1 MSEINNLDNINGNE
15 KKAVTRRQFLEYTGA
30 AIVGT
35 ALSKPSFAGS
45 VDPHVKPQTGM
56 KYRRLGRSNL
66 MISEV
71 GVGCASMS
79 LSRTLGPFLFEK
91 WLRERGDVINKLL
104 DLGGNFVSSTPYY
117 HNTVELLGKAVKSRR
132 DEVYLAIGIYCGP
145 EQKMRAHLE
154 QALKDLQTDVIDLGF
169 AYGNGDDES
178 FAVWRKFKKE
188 GKVRFIGMSGH
199 DPRKHEWAIRKGCI
213 DWIHMPYNRLSRIKQ
228 GPGNLP
234 GAERLFELA
243 KANDVGVIGIKP
255 MTGNF
260 IPNWAK
266 EEANPEIQEIMK
278 KLKDYGSSNLYQAM
292 LRWILQNPNVTSCAV
307 GMDTVQQVVENCEA
321 VRARKLT
328 AEQNE
333 LLEMY
338 AGIADKDFCRMCETC
353 NQSCP
358 RGIAVADILRFRMY
372 YKNYGRREYAINLY
386 NDLADCQKVTQCDEC
401 RLCERNCPNQLAV
414 VEKLKEAASILTD
427 DQAHFCQSF
436 LQA

>member
-1 MSEINNLDNINGNE
+1 MFETKNSDNINGNE
-15 KKAVTRRQFLEYTGA
+15 NKAVTRRQFLEYTGA
-30 AIVGT
+30 AIVG
-35 ALSKPSFAGS
+35 AGLSKPSFAGS
-45 VDPHVKPQTGM
+45 AEPHIKPQTGM
-56 KYRRLGRSNL
+56 RYRRLGRTNL

-79 LSRTLGPFLFEK
+79 LSRTLGPFLFQK

-104 DLGGNFVSSTPYY
+104 DLGGNFVSTTPYY
-117 HNTVELLGKAVKSRR
+117 HNTVELLGKAVKGRR

-169 AYGNGDDES
+169 SYGNCDDES
-178 FAVWRKFKKE
+178 FAVLRKFKQE

-199 DPRKHEWAIRKGCI
+199 DPRKHEWAIRKGHV

-228 GPGNLP
+228 GPGDLP

-266 EEANPEIQEIMK
+266 EAANPEIQEIMK
-278 KLKDYGSSNLYQAM
+278 KLKDYGPSNLYQAM
-292 LRWILQNPNVTSCAV
+292 LRWILGNPNVTACAV

-321 VRARKLT
+321 VRTRKLT
-328 AEQNE
+328 ARQNE
-333 LLEMY
+333 LLDMY
-338 AGIADKDFCRMCETC
+338 AGIAGKDYCRMCETC
-353 NQSCP
+353 SQFCP
-358 RGIAVADILRFRMY
+358 RGIAIADILRFRMY
-372 YKNYGRREYAINLY
+372 YKNYGLRDYAISLY
-386 NDLADCQKVTQCDEC
+386 NELADCQKVRQCDGC

-414 VEKLKEAASILTD
+414 VEKLQDADSILAD
-427 DQAHFCQSF
+427 DRVHFC
-436 LQA
+436 

>member
-1 MSEINNLDNINGNE
+1 
-15 KKAVTRRQFLEYTGA
+15 
-30 AIVGT
+30 
-35 ALSKPSFAGS
+35 
-45 VDPHVKPQTGM
+45 M
-56 KYRRLGRSNL
+56 KYRRLGRTNL

-104 DLGGNFVSSTPYY
+104 DLGGNFVSTTPYY
-117 HNTVELLGKAVKSRR
+117 HNTVELLGKAVKGRR
-132 DEVYLAIGIYCGP
+132 DEVYLAIGIRCAP
-145 EQKMRAHLE
+145 EQTMRAHLE

-178 FAVWRKFKKE
+178 FAVWRQFKQE

-199 DPRKHEWAIRKGCI
+199 DPRKHEWAIRKGHV

-234 GAERLFELA
+234 GAERLFRLA

-266 EEANPEIQEIMK
+266 ETATPEIREIMK
-278 KLKDYGSSNLYQAM
+278 KLEDYGPSNLYQAM
-292 LRWILQNPNVTSCAV
+292 LRWILQNPNVTACAV
-307 GMDTVQQVVENCEA
+307 GMDTIQQVVEDCEA
-321 VRARKLT
+321 VRTRELT
-328 AEQNE
+328 AEQRE

-338 AGIADKDFCRMCETC
+338 ASVANGDYCRMCETC
-353 NQSCP
+353 DQSCP
-358 RGIAVADILRFRMY
+358 RGVAVSDILRFRMY
-372 YKNYGRREYAINLY
+372 YKNYGRRDYAVSLY
-386 NDLADCQKVTQCDEC
+386 DELADRQKAAQCDGC
-401 RLCERNCPNQLAV
+401 RLCEENCPNQLAIV
-414 VEKLKEAASILTD
+414 DKLHEAASILTD
-427 DQAHFCQSF
+427 DRAHRC
-436 LQA
+436 

>member
-1 MSEINNLDNINGNE
+1 MSGINNSNNISGNE
-15 KKAVTRRQFLEYTGA
+15 KKTVSRRQFLGYTGA
-30 AIVGT
+30 AVFGT
-35 ALSKPSFAGS
+35 ALSKPSFARS
-45 VDPHVKPQTGM
+45 TDPHIKPQMGM
-56 KYRRLGRSNL
+56 KYRRLGRTNL

-104 DLGGNFVSSTPYY
+104 DLGGNFVSTTPYY
-117 HNTVELLGKAVKSRR
+117 HNTVELLGKAVKGRR

-145 EQKMRAHLE
+145 EKKMRDHLE
-154 QALKDLQTDVIDLGF
+154 KALKDLQTDVIDLGF

-178 FAVWRKFKKE
+178 FAVWRKFRQE

-199 DPRKHEWAIRKGCI
+199 DPRKHEWAIREGNV

-228 GPGNLP
+228 GPGDLP

-266 EEANPEIQEIMK
+266 ETANPEIQEIMK
-278 KLKDYGSSNLYQAM
+278 KLKDYGPSNLYQAM
-292 LRWILQNPNVTSCAV
+292 LRWILENPNVTACAV
-307 GMDTVQQVVENCEA
+307 GMDTVQQVVEDCEA
-321 VRARKLT
+321 VRARTLT
-328 AEQNE
+328 AEQKE

-338 AGIADKDFCRMCETC
+338 ASIADRDYCRMCETC
-353 NQSCP
+353 NQFCP
-358 RGIAVADILRFRMY
+358 KGVAIADILRFRMY
-372 YKNYGRREYAINLY
+372 YKNYGRRDYAKNLY
-386 NDLADCQKVTQCDEC
+386 NELADCQKVTQCEGC
-401 RLCERNCPNQLAV
+401 RLCEKNCPNQLAV
-414 VEKLKEAASILTD
+414 VEKLQEAASILTD
-427 DQAHFCQSF
+427 DRVHFC
-436 LQA
+436 

>member
-1 MSEINNLDNINGNE
+1 MSEINNLDNINSND
-15 KKAVTRRQFLEYTGA
+15 KKAVTRRHFLGYTGA

-35 ALSKPSFAGS
+35 ALSKPSFAGKA
-45 VDPHVKPQTGM
+45 DPHVKPQTGM
-56 KYRRLGRSNL
+56 KYRRLGRTNL

-104 DLGGNFVSSTPYY
+104 DLGGNFVSTTPYY
-117 HNTVELLGKAVKSRR
+117 HNTVELLGKAVKGRR

-145 EQKMRAHLE
+145 EQKMRTHIE

-178 FAVWRKFKKE
+178 FAVWRKFKQE

-199 DPRKHEWAIRKGCI
+199 DPRKHEWAIRKGCV

-243 KANDVGVIGIKP
+243 KANDIGVIGIKP

-266 EEANPEIQEIMK
+266 EAANPEIQEIMK
-278 KLKDYGSSNLYQAM
+278 KLKDYGPSNLYQAM
-292 LRWILQNPNVTSCAV
+292 LRWILQNPNVTACAV

-353 NQSCP
+353 NQFCP
-358 RGIAVADILRFRMY
+358 RGVAIADILRFRMY
-372 YKNYGRREYAINLY
+372 YKNYGRRDYAINLY
-386 NDLADCQKVTQCDEC
+386 NELADCQKVTHCDGC
-401 RLCERNCPNQLAV
+401 RLCEKNCPNQLAV
-414 VEKLKEAASILTD
+414 VEKLQEAASILTD
-427 DQAHFCQSF
+427 DRAHFC
-436 LQA
+436 

>member
-1 MSEINNLDNINGNE
+1 MSEKNNLDNMNSDD
-15 KKAVTRRQFLEYTGA
+15 KKAVTRRQFLGYTGA

-35 ALSKPSFAGS
+35 TLSKPSFAGS
-45 VDPHVKPQTGM
+45 ADPHIKPQTGM
-56 KYRRLGRSNL
+56 KYRRLGRTNL

-104 DLGGNFVSSTPYY
+104 DLGGNFVSTTPYY
-117 HNTVELLGKAVKSRR
+117 HNTVELLGKAVKERR
-132 DEVYLAIGIYCGP
+132 DEVYLAIGIYCGT
-145 EQKMRAHLE
+145 EKKMRTHFE

-178 FAVWRKFKKE
+178 FAVWRKFKQE

-199 DPRKHEWAIRKGCI
+199 DPRKHEWAIRKGYV

-228 GPGNLP
+228 GPGDLP
-234 GAERLFELA
+234 GSERLFEMS
-243 KANDVGVIGIKP
+243 KANDIGVIGIKP

-260 IPNWAK
+260 VPNWAK
-266 EEANPEIQEIMK
+266 EAASPEIQEIMK
-278 KLKDYGSSNLYQAM
+278 KLKEYGSSNLYQAM
-292 LRWILQNPNVTSCAV
+292 LRWILKNPNVTACAV
-307 GMDTVQQVVENCEA
+307 GMDTIQQVVENCEA
-321 VRARKLT
+321 VKAKKLT

-353 NQSCP
+353 SRFCP
-358 RGIAVADILRFRMY
+358 RGIAIADILRFRMY
-372 YKNYGRREYAINLY
+372 YKNYGRMDYAKNLY
-386 NDLADCQKVTQCDEC
+386 SELADCQKVSQCDGC

-414 VEKLKEAASILTD
+414 VDKLQEAASILTD
-427 DQAHFCQSF
+427 GRTHFC
-436 LQA
+436 

>member
-1 MSEINNLDNINGNE
+1 MFETKNSDNINGNE
-15 KKAVTRRQFLEYTGA
+15 NKAVTRRQFLEYTGA
-30 AIVGT
+30 AIVG
-35 ALSKPSFAGS
+35 AGLSKPSFAGS
-45 VDPHVKPQTGM
+45 TEPHIKPQTGM
-56 KYRRLGRSNL
+56 RYRRLGRTNL

-104 DLGGNFVSSTPYY
+104 DLGGNFVSTTPYY
-117 HNTVELLGKAVKSRR
+117 HNTVELLGKAVKGRR

-169 AYGNGDDES
+169 SYGNGDDES
-178 FAVWRKFKKE
+178 FAVWRKFKQE

-199 DPRKHEWAIRKGCI
+199 DPRKHEWAIRKGHV

-228 GPGNLP
+228 GPGDLP

-266 EEANPEIQEIMK
+266 EAANPEIQEIMK
-278 KLKDYGSSNLYQAM
+278 KLKDYGPSNLYQAM
-292 LRWILQNPNVTSCAV
+292 LRWILGNPNVTACAV

-321 VRARKLT
+321 VRTRKLT
-328 AEQNE
+328 ARQNE
-333 LLEMY
+333 LLDMY
-338 AGIADKDFCRMCETC
+338 AGIAGKDYCRMCETC
-353 NQSCP
+353 SQFCP
-358 RGIAVADILRFRMY
+358 RGIAIADILRFRMY
-372 YKNYGRREYAINLY
+372 YKNYGLRDYAISLY
-386 NDLADCQKVTQCDEC
+386 NELADCQKVRQCDGC

-414 VEKLKEAASILTD
+414 VEKLQDADSILAD
-427 DQAHFCQSF
+427 DRVHFC
-436 LQA
+436 

>member
-1 MSEINNLDNINGNE
+1 MSEINNLDNISDNE
-15 KKAVTRRQFLEYTGA
+15 KMTVTRRQFLEYTGA

-35 ALSKPSFAGS
+35 TLSKRSLAGGT
-45 VDPHVKPQTGM
+45 DPHLKPQTGM
-56 KYRRLGRSNL
+56 KYRRLGRTNL

-104 DLGGNFVSSTPYY
+104 DLGGNFVSTTPYY
-117 HNTVELLGKAVKSRR
+117 HNTVELLGKAVKGRR
-132 DEVYLAIGIYCGP
+132 DEVYLAIGIRCAP
-145 EQKMRAHLE
+145 EHTMRAHLE

-178 FAVWRKFKKE
+178 FAVWGKFRQE

-199 DPRKHEWAIRKGCI
+199 DPRKHEWAIRNGHV

-228 GPGNLP
+228 GPGDLP
-234 GAERLFELA
+234 GAERLFELS
-243 KANDVGVIGIKP
+243 KANDVGVICIKP

-266 EEANPEIQEIMK
+266 EAANPEIQEIMK
-278 KLKDYGSSNLYQAM
+278 KLKDYGPSNLYQAM
-292 LRWILQNPNVTSCAV
+292 LRWILQNPNVTACAV

-321 VRARKLT
+321 VKARKLT

-333 LLEMY
+333 LLDMY
-338 AGIADKDFCRMCETC
+338 ADIAGKDYCRMCETC
-353 NQSCP
+353 NQFCP
-358 RGIAVADILRFRMY
+358 RGVAIADILRFRMY
-372 YKNYGRREYAINLY
+372 YKNYGRRDYAKNLY
-386 NDLADCQKVTQCDEC
+386 NELADCQKVTQCDGC
-401 RLCERNCPNQLAV
+401 RLCERSCPNQLAIF
-414 VEKLKEAASILTD
+414 EKLQEAASILTD
-427 DQAHFCQSF
+427 DRTHFC
-436 LQA
+436 

>member
-1 MSEINNLDNINGNE
+1 MSEIHDSNNISGNE
-15 KKAVTRRQFLEYTGA
+15 RKVVTRRQFLGYTGA
-30 AIVGT
+30 AVVGT
-35 ALSKPSFAGS
+35 ALSKPGFAGRI
-45 VDPHVKPQTGM
+45 DPHIKPQTGM
-56 KYRRLGRSNL
+56 KYRRLGRTNL

-104 DLGGNFVSSTPYY
+104 DLGGNFVSTTPYY
-117 HNTVELLGKAVKSRR
+117 HNTVELLGKAVEGRR

-145 EQKMRAHLE
+145 EKKMRAHLE
-154 QALKDLQTDVIDLGF
+154 KALKDLQTDVIDLGF

-178 FAVWRKFKKE
+178 FAVWRKFRKE

-199 DPRKHEWAIRKGCI
+199 DPRKHEWAIRKGYV

-228 GPGNLP
+228 GPGDLP
-234 GAERLFELA
+234 GAERLFELS
-243 KANDVGVIGIKP
+243 KANDVGVICIKP

-266 EEANPEIQEIMK
+266 EAASPEIQEIMK
-278 KLKDYGSSNLYQAM
+278 KLKDYGPSNLYQAM
-292 LRWILQNPNVTSCAV
+292 LRWILQNSNVTACAV

-321 VRARKLT
+321 VKTRKLT
-328 AEQNE
+328 AEQKE

-353 NQSCP
+353 DRFCP
-358 RGIAVADILRFRMY
+358 RGIAIADILRYRMY
-372 YKNYGRREYAINLY
+372 YKSYGRRVYAKNLY
-386 NDLADCQKVTQCDEC
+386 SELADCQKVTQCDGC

-414 VEKLKEAASILTD
+414 VEKLQEAASILTD
-427 DQAHFCQSF
+427 DRAYFC
-436 LQA
+436 